1 MDEQIT
7 VTSHEELKALIEELP
22 ENVILRI
29 TVEGGDDHG
38 SEVPV

>member
-7 VTSHEELKALIEELP
+7 VTSPEELKALIEELP

-29 TVEGGDDHG
+29 TVEGGDDHD
-38 SEVPV
+38 SEAPV